1 MNTQLHQVPDFG
13 ARLAPL
19 SPIGHPDATA
29 NPVIQIAAALIAGG
43 DTNVVNPAKEILADF
58 EELVVSLTGN

>member
-19 SPIGHPDATA
+19 SQIVHPDATA

-43 DTNVVNPAKEILADF
+43 DTNVVNPATEILADF